1 MPRLAVAQIRPSKGE
16 YAANLQ
22 KIGGVLA
29 QIAKL
34 DPPVDLVIFPETVT
48 SGYFV
53 EGGVRDVAVTA
64 GTLFRDLTLEH
75 EAAAAPPIDV
85 AVGFYEVFQNHF
97 YNSCLYASLGNAS
110 PGNASP
116 GNASLGH
123 ASPGNASSGNA
134 SLGHASLSHASLGHA
149 SPGIKHVHRKVFL
162 PTYGV
167 FDEERFV
174 ERGRDIQA
182 FDTRFGRV
190 AILICEDAWHS
201 ITGTIVALQ
210 GAQLVI
216 VPSAS
221 PARGTGMDEE
231 GTRLPASVVRWE
243 RILKGIADEHGVWV
257 AFASLVGF
265 EGGKGFPGGSVLV
278 SPGGEIVLRGPLFEE
293 AVLTYDLDFEELT
306 RARAESPLLADL
318 EVNLPHLIKN
328 LGTREGGRGTG
339 KRKAIKFDAATN
351 GSHPSPVPRPPSP
364 IHIIGRGVEEGD
376 PLAIDTDLARRW
388 LVSFLKDEVVRRR
401 GFTKGIVGLSGG
413 VDSSLTAFL
422 AVEALGK
429 ENVIAVRMP
438 YKTSS
443 PESLEHAQLVID
455 RLGIE
460 ALTIDISAAVDGYL
474 SQVETNGAADPTRRG
489 NVMARERMIVLFDLS
504 AKYKALPIGTSNKS
518 ERLLGYFTWHADDT
532 PPVNPLGDLFKTQ
545 VRALARH
552 VGVPDVILRKPPTP
566 DLIPGQTTEGDYGIS
581 YDKVDRI
588 LYYLIRGMRPDDIVA
603 RGFTR
608 EEVDKVERRLE
619 STHWKRRLPTVAVMS
634 QTAIGEFYLRP
645 VDY

>member
-1 MPRLAVAQIRPSKGE
+1 MPRLAIAQLRPTKGD
-16 YAANLQ
+16 YNANLQ

-34 DPPVDLVIFPETVT
+34 DPPVDLVVFPETAT

-64 GTLFRDLTLEH
+64 GTLFRDLTVEH
-75 EAAAAPPIDV
+75 EAAGAPSVDV
-85 AVGFYEVFQNHF
+85 AIGFYEVFQNHF
-97 YNSCLYASLGNAS
+97 YNSCLYASLGGKDA
-110 PGNASP
+110 GVR
-116 GNASLGH
+116 
-123 ASPGNASSGNA
+123 
-134 SLGHASLSHASLGHA
+134 
-149 SPGIKHVHRKVFL
+149 HVHRKVFL

-174 ERGRDIQA
+174 DRGREIRA
-182 FDTRFGRV
+182 FDTRRGRV
-190 AILICEDAWHS
+190 AILLCEDAWHS
-201 ITGTIVALQ
+201 ISGTIAALQ

-231 GTRLPASVVRWE
+231 GVRLPASVVRWE
-243 RILKGIADEHGVWV
+243 RILRGIADEHGVWV

-265 EGGKGFPGGSVLV
+265 EGGKGFPGGSVVV
-278 SPGGEIVLRGPLFEE
+278 SPTGDIVLRGPLFEE
-293 AVLTYDLDFEELT
+293 AVLTYDVDFEEIT
-306 RARAESPLLADL
+306 RARAEAPLLADL
-318 EVNLPHLIKN
+318 EVNLPHLVKN
-328 LGTREGGRGTG
+328 LAKGETGKG
-339 KRKAIKFDAATN
+339 KRKRAVVQFDPATN
-351 GSHPSPVPRPPSP
+351 GTDGSRVSLPAAR
-364 IHIIGRGVEEGD
+364 IHVVGKGVEEGD

-388 LVSFLKDEVVRRR
+388 LTSFLKDEVVRRR
-401 GFTKGIVGLSGG
+401 GFARGIVGLSGG

-429 ENVIAVRMP
+429 DNVIGVRTP
-438 YKTSS
+438 YRTSS
-443 PESLEHAQLVID
+443 PESLEQPLLVTQT
-455 RLGIE
+455 LGIQSV
-460 ALTIDISAAVDGYL
+460 TIDITGAVDGYL
-474 SQVETNGAADPTRRG
+474 AQVEPNGDIDPTRRG

-504 AKYKALPIGTSNKS
+504 AKHKALPIGTSNKS

-552 VGVPDVILRKPPTP
+552 VGVPEVILKKPPTP
-566 DLIPGQTTEGDYGIS
+566 DLVPGQTTEGDFGIS

-588 LYYLIRGMRPDDIVA
+588 LYYLIRGMKPAEVVA
-603 RGFTR
+603 RGFTP
-608 EEVDKVERRLE
+608 EEVAKVAGRLE
-619 STHWKRRLPTVAVMS
+619 STHWKRRLPTVAMMS